1 MEKIQDILERNQFRQ
16 FSLLEVLE
24 SYSHIHLTDDEKI
37 EGEIWAKQKK
47 EKLIQAEELK
57 ATEERNRKNM
67 TSGIW
72 SYRQTTD
79 YMRYRAGSLP
89 MFGGKFKIDSVNKDL
104 FSALCYYFSDDKN
117 FYTHSELLHIQN
129 PSLSKGIILA
139 GNFGTGKTWMMKL
152 FSKNQRQV
160 FYIRNAKDIANDYQ
174 GNGVE
179 STDFINK
186 FKNPENDSASFYQP
200 YAGLCIDDIGTEDLK
215 NNFGNKKNV
224 IGDLIEQRYSIG
236 NTGVLFHA
244 TTNLNGDQLKNFYG
258 ERVVSR
264 MREIFNFIEF
274 PGSDRRK

>member
-1 MEKIQDILERNQFRQ
+1 M
-16 FSLLEVLE
+16 E
-24 SYSHIHLTDDEKI
+24 SYSHIHLTEDEKI
-37 EGEIWAKQKK
+37 EGEIWAKQRK

-57 ATEERNRKNM
+57 ATEARNRKNM

-72 SYRQTTD
+72 SYVQTSE
-79 YMRYRAGSLP
+79 YMKYRAATLP
-89 MFGGKFKIDSVNKDL
+89 LFNGKFNIDDVNENL

-117 FYTHSELLHIQN
+117 FYTQTELLHVQN
-129 PSLSKGIILA
+129 PSLSKGIMLA
-139 GNFGTGKTWMMKL
+139 GNFGTGKTWMMRL

-160 FYIRNAKDIANDYQ
+160 FHIRSAKDIANDYQ

-179 STDFINK
+179 SIDFVNK
-186 FKNPENDSASFYQP
+186 FKNPENDKASFFHP

-236 NTGVLFHA
+236 NTGVFFHA
-244 TTNLNGDQLKNFYG
+244 TTNLNSEQLKSFYG

-274 PGSDRRK
+274 PGTDRRK